1 MLDVVV
7 LYDISSSL
15 TSNDFDDQKTFIYNL
30 GFQLY
35 LHPDHTNIAGIGV
48 DDSAHFG
55 WGLRDYMTT
64 TDLWFG
70 MQTVNQIGGGS
81 DLSPGMDMAW
91 NNILSSK
98 TRSGS
103 TRWLLVVT
111 STTVM
116 SSTTSLDA
124 MKAAGVKV
132 GFVSTQPAT
141 SYTSLASDSRYV
153 FGGAAFS
160 SLVSSLQTIVV
171 SMFCPPYCESFVFYY
186 DLPSSMAVIADT
198 NSSKKKISI

>member
-7 LYDISSSL
+7 LYDVSSSL
-15 TSNDFDDQKTFIYNL
+15 TTADFEDQKSFIYNL
-30 GFQLY
+30 VFQLY

-48 DDSAHFG
+48 DNSSHFG
-55 WGLRDYMTT
+55 WGLRDYFT
-64 TDLWFG
+64 TDNLWNG
-70 MQTVNQIGGGS
+70 KLGNANHTGGGS

-91 NNILSSK
+91 NNILSSN

-153 FGGAAFS
+153 LSEATWSSIGSAAPT
-160 SLVSSLQTIVV
+160 VAV
-171 SMFCPPYCESFVFYY
+171 SMFCPLCKFF
-186 DLPSSMAVIADT
+186 
-198 NSSKKKISI
+198 

>member
-1 MLDVVV
+1 MYLYSLLIIAACGIHQMLDVVV
-7 LYDISSSL
+7 LYDVSSGL
-15 TSNDFDDQKTFIYNL
+15 TTTDFDDQILFIYYL
-30 GFQLY
+30 AMELY
-35 LHPDHTNIAGIGV
+35 LHPDHTNIAGVGV
-48 DDSAHFG
+48 DNSSHFG
-55 WGLRDYMTT
+55 WGLRDYMNTN
-64 TDLWFG
+64 DLWFG
-70 MQTVNQIGGGS
+70 MQNVNYTGGGS

-91 NNILSSK
+91 NNILSSNA
-98 TRSGS
+98 RSGS

-153 FGGAAFS
+153 FGGAAYS
-160 SLVSSLQTIVV
+160 ALVSSLQTIVV
-171 SMFCPPYCESFVFYY
+171 SMFCPPCEF
-186 DLPSSMAVIADT
+186 
-198 NSSKKKISI
+198 

>member
-7 LYDISSSL
+7 LYDTSLSL
-15 TSNDFDDQKTFIYNL
+15 TSADFADQISFIYNL

-48 DDSAHFG
+48 DNSSHFG

-64 TDLWFG
+64 TDLWFF
-70 MQTVNQIGGGS
+70 MQSNVTLTGGGS

-91 NNILSSK
+91 NNILSSNA
-98 TRSGS
+98 RSGS
-103 TRWLLVVT
+103 TRWLLVLT

-141 SYTSLASDSRYV
+141 SYTSLASDSRYIL
-153 FGGAAFS
+153 GGS
-160 SLVSSLQTIVV
+160 TWSTISAQAVAEL
-171 SMFCPPYCESFVFYY
+171 MFCPPCKF
-186 DLPSSMAVIADT
+186 LKQKAGPK
-198 NSSKKKISI
+198 SKTD

>member
-7 LYDISSSL
+7 LYDTSLSL
-15 TSNDFDDQKTFIYNL
+15 TSADLDDQISFIYNL
-30 GFQLY
+30 GFRLY

-48 DDSAHFG
+48 DNSSHFG

-64 TDLWFG
+64 TDLWYF
-70 MQTVNQIGGGS
+70 MQSNVTLTGGGS

-91 NNILSSK
+91 NNILSSNA
-98 TRSGS
+98 RSGS
-103 TRWLLVVT
+103 TRWLLVLT

-141 SYTSLASDSRYV
+141 SYTSLASDSRYI
-153 FGGAAFS
+153 FGGS
-160 SLVSSLQTIVV
+160 TWSTIGLSAQAVAEL
-171 SMFCPPYCESFVFYY
+171 MFCPPCKFLRQKAGPKSN
-186 DLPSSMAVIADT
+186 T
-198 NSSKKKISI
+198 

>member
-7 LYDISSSL
+7 LYDTSLSL
-15 TSNDFDDQKTFIYNL
+15 TSADLDDQILFIYNL
-30 GFQLY
+30 GFELF

-48 DDSAHFG
+48 DNSSHFG
-55 WGLRDYMTT
+55 WGLRDYMNTN
-64 TDLWFG
+64 DLWFA
-70 MQTVNQIGGGS
+70 MQSNVTLTGGGS

-91 NNILSSK
+91 NNILSSNA
-98 TRSGS
+98 RSGS

-111 STTVM
+111 GTTVM

-132 GFVSTQPAT
+132 GFVSTQTAT

-153 FGGAAFS
+153 LGGATWS
-160 SLVSSLQTIVV
+160 SIASSAPTVAV
-171 SMFCPPYCESFVFYY
+171 SMFCPPCKFFK
-186 DLPSSMAVIADT
+186 A
-198 NSSKKKISI
+198 KKQDH